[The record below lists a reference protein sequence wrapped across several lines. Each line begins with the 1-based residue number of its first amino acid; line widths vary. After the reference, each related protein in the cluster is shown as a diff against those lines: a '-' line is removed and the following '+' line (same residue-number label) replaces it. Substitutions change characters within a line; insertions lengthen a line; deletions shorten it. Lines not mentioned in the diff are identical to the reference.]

1 MSLALLPAKDDP
13 EDDGE
18 HDHGREHEDYVVE
31 ATALLGVDVGD
42 VAAHWG
48 CRVLNEVSKGHVVGL
63 VHVREDLRL
72 AHVSLEAQVP
82 GGEALAVDEEGSDA
96 KGVLAIEGFDEETGL
111 GLVRSME
118 DDPVVPGVLQ
128 LALGREV
135 GYRIHRT
142 EESVDC
148 LVLKAL

>member
-1 MSLALLPAKDDP
+1 
-13 EDDGE
+13 
-18 HDHGREHEDYVVE
+18 
-31 ATALLGVDVGD
+31 
-42 VAAHWG
+42 
-48 CRVLNEVSKGHVVGL
+48 
-63 VHVREDLRL
+63 
-72 AHVSLEAQVP
+72 
-82 GGEALAVDEEGSDA
+82 
-96 KGVLAIEGFDEETGL
+96 
-111 GLVRSME
+111 LVRSME